1 MLKLGNTNILLGV
14 ILGKEQKGQ
23 GQKSYEGR

>member
-1 MLKLGNTNILLGV
+1 MLKLGNTNILDD